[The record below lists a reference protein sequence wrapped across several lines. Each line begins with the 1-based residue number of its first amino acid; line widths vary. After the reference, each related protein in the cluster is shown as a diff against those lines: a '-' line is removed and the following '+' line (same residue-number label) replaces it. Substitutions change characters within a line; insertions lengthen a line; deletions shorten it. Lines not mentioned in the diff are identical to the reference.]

1 LSAALP
7 NVLFNLQFTIF
18 DIIIDRL
25 LFTAIIIVVA
35 KQYSG
40 AKLFYVKV
48 SNGIINKVR
57 NSLAI

>member
-25 LFTAIIIVVA
+25 LFTAIIVA